1 MKEIYL
7 LIYIALGVFVA
18 YRYRRNY
25 FHPVPFITAYWLIT
39 FPFKFIVYEDYADY
53 VVGGYVESDLRTDS
67 LGWSLSYYTIML
79 ASYFLFARRRKFNL
93 PLFNRIS
100 ERKLKIL
107 FFIGL
112 FIFLTLNIPLL
123 ISGDIVIYLSNRTES
138 YFGDGFYKVFGSN
151 LLFLSTLAI
160 LFQRSIVF
168 RGDRTDINKKK
179 LTSWVY
185 VAIGIGL
192 MFLVLEMV
200 RGKLFIIILS
210 ILYIQHQYVRPIKLR
225 KLILFALIGLIA
237 LGAASQIKYVL
248 VQGQFFSK
256 NETPFI
262 ERVIGGLLVSFDSFD
277 HLNQVITIMPIEVSE
292 SIFQPFLDPLIA
304 NVPRAIWNEKP
315 VELGGLALQRYIYP
329 DLYNEN
335 GVVSSYYSASGV
347 GEAILLGGLSGVI
360 FYSFY
365 VGWLLSVIARLSDNN
380 AVGMVIYIVAVGN
393 LFNVARAGVYS
404 LNSVMIN
411 FIFFIIPLVVIS
423 LIFST
428 SKASHR
434 L

>member
-1 MKEIYL
+1 M
-7 LIYIALGVFVA
+7 
-18 YRYRRNY
+18 
-25 FHPVPFITAYWLIT
+25 
-39 FPFKFIVYEDYADY
+39 
-53 VVGGYVESDLRTDS
+53 
-67 LGWSLSYYTIML
+67 
-79 ASYFLFARRRKFNL
+79 
-93 PLFNRIS
+93 
-100 ERKLKIL
+100 
-107 FFIGL
+107 
-112 FIFLTLNIPLL
+112 
-123 ISGDIVIYLSNRTES
+123 
-138 YFGDGFYKVFGSN
+138 
-151 LLFLSTLAI
+151 
-160 LFQRSIVF
+160 
-168 RGDRTDINKKK
+168 
-179 LTSWVY
+179 
-185 VAIGIGL
+185 
-192 MFLVLEMV
+192 
-200 RGKLFIIILS
+200 
-210 ILYIQHQYVRPIKLR
+210 
-225 KLILFALIGLIA
+225 
-237 LGAASQIKYVL
+237 
-248 VQGQFFSK
+248 
-256 NETPFI
+256 
-262 ERVIGGLLVSFDSFD
+262 SFDSFD